1 MPTTQEQQPETQE
14 RPIWERFG
22 HYHPYIKDSTASA
35 PDKALTD
42 FFFAVS
48 EIDKY
53 LGGDTAELVTREHTW
68 NGIKPSPDGEIPVF
82 VYYNID
88 RRRLLQTLKQYFE
101 VKLRLPLSRMASS
114 VSNRIRYAREIANL
128 KARSLELNKVLT
140 LLSDRYVFAALGQ
153 HILTVPDHA
162 DNRLIHVWEFTELGY
177 VRAAVYALA
186 TAGLPFNGPLNAQ
199 PAQESTT
206 NTNTTSPVESQ
217 EISQAL
223 RVFFL
228 EATRQRITLPALP
241 EAEGFN
247 RANDIFAYELSN
259 TTAPTASEYFNKV
272 ATMSGVPSKFLE
284 AAQYLGEHLATA
296 YNLKLY
302 LIAVVHEQGSADW
315 SYFTDK
321 QAAQTYLA
329 YRAVISNPIVRSR
342 IATVFGESESFKSY
356 SQSDDVADF
365 VFNFLLHPE
374 QAHVNI
380 LTAFSFDHKKQYK
393 STADIKSLVGLYLA
407 RDQNTVVFSE
417 FDAKAVLEEL
427 LSTRD
432 HMDEHGDEL
441 LEALTINGKWAN
453 VIDLAYSIFGEQ
465 KMLQIGKARTLELD
479 EDPEKRILKFTTLLN
494 MLFT

>member
-1 MPTTQEQQPETQE
+1 MPTTQEQQSDTQE
-14 RPIWERFG
+14 RPIWERYG
-22 HYHPYIKDSTASA
+22 HYRPYVRNSTESA
-35 PDKALTD
+35 QDKALTN

-53 LGGDTAELVTREHTW
+53 LGGDAAELVTREHTW
-68 NGIKPSPDGEIPVF
+68 SGIKPSPDGEIPVF

-88 RRRLLQTLKQYFE
+88 RRRLLQTVKQYFE

-114 VSNRIRYAREIANL
+114 VANRIRYAREIENL
-128 KARSLELNKVLT
+128 KAKSLEINKVLT
-140 LLSDRYVFAALGQ
+140 LLNDRYVFAALGQ
-153 HILTVPDHA
+153 HILTVPDHT
-162 DNRLIHVWEFTELGY
+162 DNRLVHVWEFTELGY

-199 PAQESTT
+199 QAQES
-206 NTNTTSPVESQ
+206 NVATSPIDTH
-217 EISQAL
+217 EISHAL
-223 RVFFL
+223 QLFFS
-228 EATRQRITLPALP
+228 EATKQRITLPAMP
-241 EAEGFN
+241 EAEDFN

-259 TTAPTASEYFNKV
+259 ATTPTASDYFKTV
-272 ATMSGVPSKFLE
+272 SEMSGVPSKFLE
-284 AAQYLGEHLATA
+284 SAQYLSEHLATS

-321 QAAQTYLA
+321 QAAQIYLA
-329 YRAVISNPIVRSR
+329 YRAIISNPIVRSR
-342 IATVFGESESFKSY
+342 IDKVFGESESFKSY

-374 QAHVNI
+374 KAHVNI
-380 LTAFSFDHKKQYK
+380 LTAFSFDEKTRYR
-393 STADIKSLVGLYLA
+393 STADIKSIVGLYLA
-407 RDQNTVVFSE
+407 REQNTVVFSE

-427 LSTRD
+427 LNNRD
-432 HMDEHGDEL
+432 HMDAHGDEL
-441 LEALTINGKWAN
+441 MEALTTTGKWAN
-453 VIDLAYSIFGEQ
+453 IIDLAYSIFGEQ

-479 EDPEKRILKFTTLLN
+479 EDPEKRIIKFTTLLN